1 MVTVTEGQV
10 SVAIKFKA
18 TAPPSFY
25 CSILDNKDSC
35 HVKLS
40 VTTVIERYGD
50 FCVDSSSSQLV
61 IGSTEK
67 DGEKSCDITITNEN
81 WKEEFI
87 VLVKA
92 KIDNLFDGDKTRKV
106 EFSGQMKSEFVDT
119 MEHKFFTVK
128 VTIIKFCQSNF
139 CSKLLS

>member
-1 MVTVTEGQV
+1 MVTVTEGQD
-10 SVAIKFKA
+10 SVEIKFKA
-18 TAPPSFY
+18 TSPPSFY

-61 IGSTEK
+61 IGPMEK

-81 WKEEFI
+81 WKEAKYT
-87 VLVKA
+87 LKLKA
-92 KIDNLFDGDKTRKV
+92 TIDNKYDGDHKREFNINMDYIVNGMVEQDNISKKALKV
-106 EFSGQMKSEFVDT
+106 
-119 MEHKFFTVK
+119 
-128 VTIIKFCQSNF
+128 
-139 CSKLLS
+139 

>member
-1 MVTVTEGQV
+1 MVTVTEGQD
-10 SVAIKFKA
+10 SVEIKFKA
-18 TAPPSFY
+18 TSPPSFY

-61 IGSTEK
+61 IGPMEK

-81 WKEEFI
+81 WKEEFK

-92 KIDNLFDGDKTRKV
+92 KIDNLFDGDKMREV
-106 EFSGQMKSEFVDT
+106 EFSGEVKSEFVDS
-119 MEHKFFTVK
+119 MEHEFFTVE
-128 VTIIKFCQSNF
+128 VTSIKFCQSTF